1 MDGGVA
7 KGHKEALGVISLI
20 MVIVSQMY
28 NIYQNSS
35 YCTPKAHAAY
45 YMSVIAQES
54 CVKHFYLGD
63 SNLQLNLRTPK
74 HIHNYPMS
82 FSFGLE
88 VGCH

>member
-1 MDGGVA
+1 MGGGVA
-7 KGHKEALGVISLI
+7 KGHKKTLGVISLI

-28 NIYQNSS
+28 NILQNSS
-35 YCTPKAHAAY
+35 YCTPKIYAAY
-45 YMSVIAQES
+45 YMSVISQES
-54 CVKHFYLGD
+54 CIKTFYLGN
-63 SNLQLNLRTPK
+63 SNVQLNLRTLK